1 MMKVYCRIYQG
12 VMKIGMYFLPW
23 KMPETLEGADSI
35 KRLPAWIKEKGFKNV
50 LIVTDHNLVKLHLLD
65 SLFEKLQEE
74 ELHYV
79 LYDGIEPNPTD
90 VNVEEGVAL
99 YLKHHCDAMIA
110 FGGGSPMDC
119 AKGIGARIAKPH
131 KSVAQL
137 QGLFKVLKR
146 IPIIFTVPTTAGT
159 GSETTIAA
167 VITDSNTHHKA
178 SINDIS
184 LMPKYAVLDPKL
196 TIGLPPQ
203 VSATT
208 GMDALCHAV
217 EAYTNNTYNSKVE
230 KDLSRKAVKLIYDNL
245 YKVYLDGSDLQGRQ
259 NLQRAAFY
267 AGRAFTR
274 GSVGYVHAIGHTLG
288 GLYGTPH
295 GLAMS
300 ILLPLVM
307 KQYGSA
313 AHKRLAELCDV
324 CGIQAKGQSD
334 ADKANAFIA
343 WMEDLK
349 VKMNIPK
356 YPDIKEKDLDQIV
369 EWAYKEG
376 NPLYPIPV
384 TWSKDEFRTF
394 LQSLQKHE

>member
-1 MMKVYCRIYQG
+1 MMKIYCRVYQRI
-12 VMKIGMYFLPW
+12 MKIGMYCLPW
-23 KMPETLEGADSI
+23 RIPKTIEGPGSI
-35 KRLPAWIKEKGFKNV
+35 KKLPTWIKEKGFHKV
-50 LIVTDHNLVKLHLLD
+50 FIVTDKTLVKLHLLD
-65 SLFEKLQEE
+65 SMIVALKEE
-74 ELHYV
+74 NVKYIV
-79 LYDGIEPNPTD
+79 FDGVDPNPTD
-90 VNVEEGVAL
+90 INIEAGVLL
-99 YLKHHCDAMIA
+99 YKQNHCDAMIA

-119 AKGIGARIAKPH
+119 AKAIGARIARPK

-167 VITDSNTHHKA
+167 VVTDAKTHHKA

-184 LMPKYAVLDPKL
+184 LMPKYAVLDPEL
-196 TIGLPPQ
+196 TLRLPPHIT
-203 VSATT
+203 ATT

-217 EAYTNNTYNSKVE
+217 EAYTNHTYNSRVE
-230 KDLSRKAVKLIYDNL
+230 KDLCKKAVKLIYDNL
-245 YKVYLDGSDLQGRQ
+245 YKVYLDGSDVQGRQ
-259 NLQRAAFY
+259 NLQIAAFY

-307 KQYGSA
+307 RQYGEA
-313 AHKRLAELCDV
+313 VYKRLAELCDV
-324 CGIQAKGQSD
+324 CGIEVKEQTDEAKAKS
-334 ADKANAFIA
+334 FIK

-349 VKMNIPK
+349 IKMDIPK
-356 YPDIKEKDLDQIV
+356 YPPVLNEEDIDQIV
-369 EWAYKEG
+369 DWASKEG
-376 NPLYPIPV
+376 NPLYPTPV
-384 TWSKDEFRTF
+384 TWNKSEFKEF
-394 LQSLQKHE
+394 ILSLK